1 MHLLHSCVAEQALL
15 RHAAGMQTCM
25 VSMYKQ
31 PHMIREV
38 RDQAWCDCVLEQ
50 IVEGRAGKGQVPRV

>member
-1 MHLLHSCVAEQALL
+1 MHLLHSCVAEQ
-15 RHAAGMQTCM
+15 GMQTCM

-38 RDQAWCDCVLEQ
+38 RDQAWCDYVLEQ
-50 IVEGRAGKGQVPRV
+50 IVEARAGKGQVPRV